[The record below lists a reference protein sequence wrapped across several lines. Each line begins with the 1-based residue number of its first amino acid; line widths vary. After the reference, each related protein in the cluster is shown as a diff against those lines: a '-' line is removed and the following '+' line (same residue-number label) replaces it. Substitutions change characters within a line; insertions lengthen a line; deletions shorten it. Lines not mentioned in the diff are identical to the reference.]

1 MVSVGLF
8 FAGSGWQEIVPS
20 AIINGYLFCETLI
33 GSSHYLI
40 GVNVSNT
47 ATQITAI
54 TYSGPASAIGGYD
67 WVHSAGIVVEGAYP
81 STFGLGAIIPSGTS
95 VSVIG
100 LYTPSVISGPAQGT
114 GLYNTNAQF
123 FNQVNISGATL
134 SNVVVFYWLGA
145 DANTVYYFYISTVSL
160 LASQNPVFITSL
172 VVTSYLPLVNATLSA
187 SGGNNGGSAFSWNN
201 SLFVLMV
208 GGGIAPRGSA
218 VLLATSG
225 FQTFTSVF
233 TFTSGL
239 SVLSYNGFYGIQPAV
254 TNSYLAIPVFD
265 GTNVSLALTTVSTY
279 PSFTLISIY
288 SNPPNPSNELR
299 VTAYGYGRYIVIG
312 IGTRVGVSGSPFGW
326 LGIYDTATNSLIPVI
341 TSISAF
347 IHDPFILINPS
358 TIIFPINAYNG
369 TTSSSLLS
377 LVFDSGISLIM
388 SLPSSVTVG
397 QATTVT
403 VSTSP
408 ATSNLSVFL
417 YEDDGCDYTPD
428 LTDFG
433 SAKLIGSALTNS
445 SGVATFSYT
454 PSTTGVKRLVA
465 LYYG

>member
-8 FAGSGWQEIVPS
+8 FACSGWQEIVPG
-20 AIINGYLFCETLI
+20 AIIGGYLFCESLI
-33 GSSHYLI
+33 NTSHYLV
-40 GVNVSNT
+40 GVNISNT
-47 ATQITAI
+47 ANQVTVI
-54 TYSGPASAIGGYD
+54 TYSGPASAIGGYGWKD
-67 WVHSAGIVVEGAYP
+67 SAGIIVEGVYP
-81 STFGLGAIIPSGTS
+81 AIFGLGAIIPSGTS
-95 VSVIG
+95 FSVIG
-100 LYTPSVISGPAQGT
+100 LYTPSVASGPNQGN
-114 GLYNTNAQF
+114 GLYNAYAQYYSSI
-123 FNQVNISGATL
+123 NISGQIL
-134 SNVVVFYWLGA
+134 SDVFVFYWMGG
-145 DANTVYYFYISTVSL
+145 DNVTTYYYYISATSL
-160 LASQNPVFITSL
+160 LASQNPVFITS
-172 VVTSYLPLVNATLSA
+172 VSASSFLPLVSISLAY
-187 SGGNNGGSAFSWNN
+187 GNTNGSSLEWNG
-201 SLFVLMV
+201 SLFVLFA
-208 GGGIAPRGSA
+208 GGGTVPRGSA
-218 VLLATSG
+218 ALVYTSG
-225 FQTFTSVF
+225 FQTFTPVF

-239 SVLSYNGFYGIQPAV
+239 SLLSYNNNFYGIQPAV

-279 PSFTLISIY
+279 PSFTLVSIY
-288 SNPPNPSNELR
+288 SNPPNANAELR
-299 VTAYGYGRYIVIG
+299 LTAYGYGRYIIIG
-312 IGTRVGVSGSPFGW
+312 IGSRVGISGSPFGW
-326 LGIYDTATNSLIPVI
+326 LGIYDTVTNSLIPVI

-388 SLPSSVTVG
+388 SLPSTVTVG

-408 ATSNLSVFL
+408 ATSNLSIFL
-417 YEDDGCDYTPD
+417 YEDNGCDYTQD

>member
-8 FAGSGWQEIVPS
+8 FAGSGWQEIVPG
-20 AIINGYLFCETLI
+20 AIIGGYLFCETLI
-33 GSSHYLI
+33 GTTHYLVA
-40 GVNVSNT
+40 VNVSNT
-47 ATQITAI
+47 SNQVTVI
-54 TYSGPASAIGGYD
+54 TYSGPANTIGGYD
-67 WVHSAGIVVEGAYP
+67 WKDSVGIIVEGVYP
-81 STFGLGAIIPSGTS
+81 SIFGLGAVIPSGTS
-95 VSVIG
+95 FSVIG
-100 LYTPSVISGPAQGT
+100 LYTPSVISGPIQGN
-114 GLYNTNAQF
+114 GLYNAYAQYYSSI
-123 FNQVNISGATL
+123 NISGQIL
-134 SNVVVFYWLGA
+134 SDVFLFYWIGA
-145 DANTVYYFYISTVSL
+145 DNVTTYFYYISATSL

-172 VVTSYLPLVNATLSA
+172 AATSYLPVVSVGLSD
-187 SGGNNGGSAFSWNN
+187 GNTNGSSFEWNG
-201 SLFVLMV
+201 SLFVLFA
-208 GGGIAPRGSA
+208 GGGAVPRGSA
-218 VLLATSG
+218 ALLYTSN
-225 FQTFTSVF
+225 FQTFTPVF

-239 SVLSYNGFYGIQPAV
+239 SVLTYTDFYAIQPAV

-288 SNPPNPSNELR
+288 SNPPNPSSELR

-312 IGTRVGVSGSPFGW
+312 IGTRVGISGSPFGW

-369 TTSSSLLS
+369 TPSSSLLS
-377 LVFDSGISLIM
+377 LVLDSGISLIM

-408 ATSNLSVFL
+408 ATSNLSIFL
-417 YEDDGCDYTPD
+417 YEDVGCDYTQD
-428 LTDFG
+428 LVDFG
-433 SAKLIGSALTNS
+433 SARLIGSALTNS

>member
-8 FAGSGWQEIVPS
+8 FAASGWQEIVPG
-20 AIINGYLFCETLI
+20 AIIGGYLFCEALI
-33 GSSHYLI
+33 NTSHYLV
-40 GVNVSNT
+40 GVNISNT
-47 ATQITAI
+47 SNQVTVITFA
-54 TYSGPASAIGGYD
+54 GPTAAIGGYD
-67 WVHSAGIVVEGAYP
+67 WKDSVGILVEGAP
-81 STFGLGAIIPSGTS
+81 SALGLGAISASGTS
-95 VSVIG
+95 FSVIG
-100 LYTPSVISGPAQGT
+100 LYTPSLISGPNYGD
-114 GLYNTNAQF
+114 GLYNANAQYF
-123 FNQVNISGATL
+123 SSINISGQVL
-134 SNVVVFYWLGA
+134 SDVFVFYWIGA
-145 DANTVYYFYISTVSL
+145 DNDTTYFYYISATSL
-160 LASQNPVFITSL
+160 LASQNPVLITSL
-172 VVTSYLPLVNATLSA
+172 AAASYLPAVSVGLAY
-187 SGGNNGGSAFSWNN
+187 GNTDASAFEWNG
-201 SLFVLMV
+201 SLFVLFA
-208 GGGIAPRGSA
+208 GGGTVPRGSA
-218 VLLATSG
+218 ALLYTSN

-239 SVLSYNGFYGIQPAV
+239 SLLSYNDFYGIQPAV

-288 SNPPNPSNELR
+288 SNPPNTSSELR

-312 IGTRVGVSGSPFGW
+312 IGSRTGVSGNPFGW
-326 LGIYDTATNSLIPVI
+326 LGIYDTVTSSLIPII

-358 TIIFPINAYNG
+358 TIVFPINAYNG

-388 SLPSSVTVG
+388 SVPSTVTVG

-408 ATSNLSVFL
+408 ATSNLSIFL
-417 YEDDGCDYTPD
+417 YEDNACDYTQD
-428 LTDFG
+428 LVDFA
-433 SAKLIGSALTNS
+433 SARLIGGALTNS